1 MGNDGGGGGMG
12 APSAK
17 KGRMSEYA
25 GGGSQGGY
33 QPGFGGY
40 GGYGGGAPPPVPGAN
55 NFQAAADGGAL
66 RDRSNDVCYKV
77 CACLGLWSRC
87 RFGWHVAC
95 MWKAPDQLGWLLDP

>member
-1 MGNDGGGGGMG
+1 MGNDGGGMG

-25 GGGSQGGY
+25 GSGSQGGY

-40 GGYGGGAPPPVPGAN
+40 GGYGGGGGPPLVPGAN

-77 CACLGLWSRC
+77 RTCWGLWFSC
-87 RFGWHVAC
+87 RFG
-95 MWKAPDQLGWLLDP
+95 